1 MEVTEMRG
9 DIVIVRSYG
18 GVPLV
23 RRIWEE
29 DERGVYIT
37 DDVQLKRLL
46 AGGYAIP
53 PIGFHREDVFRFN
66 PEIAT
71 DMDDLNSWDWNK
83 LTPV

>member
-1 MEVTEMRG
+1 MKG
-9 DIVIVRSYG
+9 DLVIVRAFG
-18 GVPLV
+18 GLPLI

-46 AGGYAIP
+46 AGGYAIQP
-53 PIGFHREDVFRFN
+53 VGFPKEDVFRFD
-66 PEIAT
+66 PELAAE
-71 DMDDLNSWDWNK
+71 MDHLNKEGKWDWDK